1 MGEWSPMGK
10 VIQALGW
17 VVCLSGFVGLLWSRH
32 NLGTEWRGAPEV
44 RDDMKLI
51 TSGPYGI
58 TRHPIYTSLFLMMF
72 GSAMTT
78 LFWVSFLEFF
88 VVVIAY
94 TVKAVA
100 EEKMLAI
107 HFGKQYAKYQK
118 TVWMLVPYLY

>member
-1 MGEWSPMGK
+1 
-10 VIQALGW
+10 
-17 VVCLSGFVGLLWSRH
+17 
-32 NLGTEWRGAPEV
+32 LGTEWRGAPEV

-58 TRHPIYTSLFLMMF
+58 TRHPIYTSLFMMMF
-72 GSAMTT
+72 GSALTT

-118 TVWMLVPYLY
+118 TVWMLIPYLY